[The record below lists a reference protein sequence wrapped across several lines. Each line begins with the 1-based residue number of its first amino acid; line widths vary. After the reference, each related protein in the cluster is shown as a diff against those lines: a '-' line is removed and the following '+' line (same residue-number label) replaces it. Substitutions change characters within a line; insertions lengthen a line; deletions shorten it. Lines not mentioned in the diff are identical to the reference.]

1 MNILHVL
8 LKDFPSIGDGGIIP
22 VRIEEGNSS
31 GNNYSVKQISLAA
44 QPIKS
49 TTQIWVVTRHQ
60 YGISA
65 LVSQTSFRDKTSDG
79 VEKCRL
85 ISQGIIF
92 LRDSWASEIREG
104 TPLENEGLLIVSHQF
119 FNGLNNRA
127 SSRWSDSGL
136 WREVSERE
144 KVRGRRGRGREKGM
158 RTPYPTPRCFSC
170 SHLSHFLH
178 CPTIWTAVT
187 RLRLTRMHHT

>member
-1 MNILHVL
+1 MNILHAQW
-8 LKDFPSIGDGGIIP
+8 KDFHLIGDGGIIP
-22 VRIEEGNSS
+22 VRIKEDNSS
-31 GNNYSVKQISLAA
+31 GNNYSVKQISLPA

-60 YGISA
+60 YGISV
-65 LVSQTSFRDKTSDG
+65 LVSQTSFHDETSDG

-104 TPLENEGLLIVSHQF
+104 APLENEGLLIVSHLF
-119 FNGLNNRA
+119 LNGETNRA
-127 SSRWSDSGL
+127 CSRSSDSGL

-144 KVRGRRGRGREKGM
+144 KKGWGEGEGERRECSLP
-158 RTPYPTPRCFSC
+158 TPYLGVFPVHIS
-170 SHLSHFLH
+170 LH
-178 CPTIWTAVT
+178 RPTIWTPGT
-187 RLRLTRMHHT
+187 GYD